1 MPPVS
6 GVRSTVD
13 GGAEQPRLHDDG
25 HEGVGIEIA
34 LQRQR
39 GRNRRWRLHDW
50 LRKQLRAQKVFLLD
64 GLVDAEAVEDGFVG
78 SAGQP
83 VALGREWA
91 FFLEPLFRDRDG
103 GFHRGGK
110 CAQSILSSHVALAL
124 GDGDSGL
131 VGGVPLAHAL
141 GDADIIARFAGVV
154 PQLEAVTHLDLV
166 LAFLLLLVLH
176 T

>member
-64 GLVDAEAVEDGFVG
+64 GLVDAVAVEDGFVG
-78 SAGQP
+78 CEHNDSSNGVSDIKNSRR
-83 VALGREWA
+83 VA
-91 FFLEPLFRDRDG
+91 
-103 GFHRGGK
+103 
-110 CAQSILSSHVALAL
+110 
-124 GDGDSGL
+124 
-131 VGGVPLAHAL
+131 GGVC
-141 GDADIIARFAGVV
+141 
-154 PQLEAVTHLDLV
+154 
-166 LAFLLLLVLH
+166 
-176 T
+176 